1 LTTQSPFMARAQ
13 TSFGKKENEKKR
25 LQKRNDKDEK
35 RKERQA
41 NAVSGQGLE
50 EMMAYVDENG
60 NITSTPPDPTRKR
73 KEINVESIQIGVPK
87 QEDREPEDVIRTGTV
102 SFFNDS
108 KGYGFIRD
116 AASQESIFVHANNL
130 GGLSITEGNK
140 VTFEVEPG
148 MKGPTA
154 VRVKMSA

>member
-1 LTTQSPFMARAQ
+1 MARAQ

-60 NITSTPPDPTRKR
+60 NITSTPPDPTRKK
-73 KEINVESIQIGVPK
+73 KEIALESIQIGVPK

>member
-1 LTTQSPFMARAQ
+1 MARAQ

-73 KEINVESIQIGVPK
+73 KEISVESIQIGVPK

>member
-1 LTTQSPFMARAQ
+1 MARAQ

-41 NAVSGQGLE
+41 NAVAGQGLD

-60 NITSTPPDPTRKR
+60 NLTTTPPDPTRKK
-73 KEINVESIQIGVPK
+73 KEISLESIQIAIPK
-87 QEDREPEDVIRTGTV
+87 QEDRAPEDVLRTGTV

-116 AASQESIFVHANNL
+116 AVSQESIFVHANNL

>member
-1 LTTQSPFMARAQ
+1 MARAQ

-25 LQKRNDKDEK
+25 LQKRNEKDEK

-73 KEINVESIQIGVPK
+73 KEVALESIQIGVPK
-87 QEDREPEDVIRTGTV
+87 QEDREPEDVLRTGTV

-130 GGLSITEGNK
+130 GGLSITEGDK

>member
-1 LTTQSPFMARAQ
+1 MARAQ

-25 LQKRNDKDEK
+25 LQKRNEKDEK

-73 KEINVESIQIGVPK
+73 KEVALESIQIGVPK
-87 QEDREPEDVIRTGTV
+87 QEDREPEDTLRTGTV

>member
-1 LTTQSPFMARAQ
+1 MAKAQ
-13 TSFGKKENEKKR
+13 TSFNKKENEKKR
-25 LQKRNDKDEK
+25 QQKRNDKEEK

-73 KEINVESIQIGVPK
+73 KEIALESIQIGVPK

>member
-1 LTTQSPFMARAQ
+1 MARAQ

-25 LQKRNDKDEK
+25 LQKRTEKEEK

-41 NAVSGQGLE
+41 NATPGQGLE

-60 NITSTPPDPTRKR
+60 NITSTPPDPTRK
-73 KEINVESIQIGVPK
+73 KQEIALESIQIGVPK
-87 QEDREPEDVIRTGTV
+87 QEDRPQEDPQRTGTV

-116 AASQESIFVHANNL
+116 AVSQESIFVHANAL
-130 GGLSITEGNK
+130 GGLVLKEGNK

-154 VRVKMSA
+154 VRVKMAA